1 MWDADTG
8 MIDKF
13 HKYCQKQSRDSFH
26 MLDEKL
32 IFSNDAARKEDYASK
47 RLPYPLEAGDY
58 SSWDKL
64 LSTLYSEEER
74 RKIEWAIGSII
85 TGDSKTIQK
94 FVVLYGAAG
103 TGKSTVLNI
112 IQMLF
117 DGYYSVFDSKALGSA
132 TNVFAL
138 EAFRSNPLVAIE
150 HDGDLSRIEDNTKI
164 NSLVSH
170 EQMTVNEK
178 FKSTYTNSFKCF
190 LIMGTN
196 KPVRIT
202 DGKSGLLRRLIDVSP
217 SGDKLSQKEYKEA
230 MAKVKFELGAIAW
243 HCKEVY
249 LENPGRYDDYVPV
262 AMLGASN
269 DFYNF
274 ILSAYHVFKKHDST
288 TLKEA
293 WEIIQLPYIIKTE
306 QKRKEANQRR
316 QEIEDQLSGSK
327 YGIAYADGTEKITQL
342 NRSLENNLLKQIETL
357 QEQLYAQLGITQ
369 SILDGTAD
377 EKTMLNYNS
386 RTIEPIASAI
396 ADEFKRKFLTKTAI
410 TQGQSI
416 TYFKDPF
423 KLVPVSNIAEIADKF
438 TRNEIMTSNEIRQI
452 IGMMPSPDPKAD
464 QLINSNI
471 AQPNESTPQD
481 YTDKTTQE
489 GENQNG

>member
-1 MWDADTG
+1 MLDFMTIATRSPKRGEVEIYPKFIIKKSKDLMIRGQDFYAIWDEERKLWSTDEEDVVRLIDQEIKTYYEENRDRFTDLAKPMYMWDADTG

-202 DGKSGLLRRLIDVSP
+202 MV
-217 SGDKLSQKEYKEA
+217 
-230 MAKVKFELGAIAW
+230 
-243 HCKEVY
+243 
-249 LENPGRYDDYVPV
+249 
-262 AMLGASN
+262 
-269 DFYNF
+269 
-274 ILSAYHVFKKHDST
+274 
-288 TLKEA
+288 
-293 WEIIQLPYIIKTE
+293 
-306 QKRKEANQRR
+306 
-316 QEIEDQLSGSK
+316 
-327 YGIAYADGTEKITQL
+327 
-342 NRSLENNLLKQIETL
+342 NR
-357 QEQLYAQLGITQ
+357 
-369 SILDGTAD
+369 
-377 EKTMLNYNS
+377 
-386 RTIEPIASAI
+386 
-396 ADEFKRKFLTKTAI
+396 
-410 TQGQSI
+410 
-416 TYFKDPF
+416 
-423 KLVPVSNIAEIADKF
+423 VC
-438 TRNEIMTSNEIRQI
+438 
-452 IGMMPSPDPKAD
+452 
-464 QLINSNI
+464 
-471 AQPNESTPQD
+471 
-481 YTDKTTQE
+481 
-489 GENQNG
+489 